1 MNEKKQYHK
10 INVFE
15 VDLNNY
21 KKEMS
26 VEELKELKLIRATVL
41 AEIPQETQQSAA
53 QGDNELSEKLYAKLE
68 EINDILRTFGS

>member
-1 MNEKKQYHK
+1 MNEEKQYHK

-41 AEIPQETQQSAA
+41 AEIPQETQQSAT

>member
-1 MNEKKQYHK
+1 MNEEKQYHK